1 MKHFRKSDFFIAA
14 LIVAVFA
21 AIIITNARQTMTVLS
36 GQIENTATLRLS
48 GIQTE
53 LQDVLSRAED
63 ALTDFSF
70 GMERLNRSGASENE
84 IRTYIDQNPAKWA
97 EDPYYET
104 KTT

>member
-48 GIQTE
+48 GIQKT
-53 LQDVLSRAED
+53 AEYVD
-63 ALTDFSF
+63 
-70 GMERLNRSGASENE
+70 RLNHGK
-84 IRTYIDQNPAKWA
+84 PL
-97 EDPYYET
+97 
-104 KTT
+104 